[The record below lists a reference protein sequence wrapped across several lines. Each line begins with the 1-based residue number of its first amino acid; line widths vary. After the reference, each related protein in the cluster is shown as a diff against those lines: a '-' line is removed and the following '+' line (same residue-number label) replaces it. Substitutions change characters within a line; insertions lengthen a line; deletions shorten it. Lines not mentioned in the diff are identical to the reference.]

1 MAAMTDAPISWM
13 ALTEGT
19 SVVTSDDQEVG
30 KVSTVV
36 ADVGKDIFSGITFKQ
51 GLLSGEHFVPADQI
65 AEITQSR
72 VLLSLTAGQAKELP
86 DRS

>member
-1 MAAMTDAPISWM
+1 MAAMTDAQISWM

-19 SVVTSDDQEVG
+19 SVVSSDGEEVG
-30 KVSTVV
+30 KVSAVV

-51 GLLSGEHFVPADQI
+51 GLLSGDHFVPADRI

-72 VLLSLTAGQAKELP
+72 VLLDLTAGEAQELP
-86 DRS
+86 DKS